1 MRIKKG
7 DAMSE
12 NIPIVNRWCCK
23 ILPVSDIV
31 YIFSNYRKSEIHTRD
46 EMIPVYYGRDE
57 IESYLDGR
65 FDHCLKGLIVN
76 FDMVRDMKDGTI
88 RFMNGEEVGLGR
100 GSFIK
105 AKQKFAMYIK
115 NNKKTLANRALL

>member
-1 MRIKKG
+1 
-7 DAMSE
+7 MSE
-12 NIPIVNRWCCK
+12 NIPIVNRWCCR

-46 EMIPVYYGRDE
+46 EMIPVYYSRSE

-65 FDHCLKGLIVN
+65 FDHCLKSLIVN
-76 FDMVRDMKDGTI
+76 FDMISYMKDGVI
-88 RFMNGEEVGLGR
+88 GFMNGEEVCLGR
-100 GSFIK
+100 SSYIK

-115 NNKKTLANRALL
+115 NNKKALANRAVL

>member
-1 MRIKKG
+1 
-7 DAMSE
+7 MSE

-31 YIFSNYRKSEIHTRD
+31 YIFANYRKSEIHTRN
-46 EMIPVYYGRDE
+46 EMIPVYCSRDE
-57 IESYLDGR
+57 IESYLDSR
-65 FDHCLKGLIVN
+65 FEHCLKGLIVN
-76 FDMVRDMKDGTI
+76 FEMISSMKDGTI
-88 RFMNGEEVGLGR
+88 RFTNGEEVGLGR

-115 NNKKTLANRALL
+115 NNKKYLANKAVL